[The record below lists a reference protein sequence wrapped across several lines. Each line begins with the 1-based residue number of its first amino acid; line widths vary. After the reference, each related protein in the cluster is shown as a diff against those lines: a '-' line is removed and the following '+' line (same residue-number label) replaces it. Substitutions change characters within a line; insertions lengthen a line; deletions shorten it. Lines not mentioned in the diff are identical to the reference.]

1 MPWHESKVIAPT
13 LLDLAKS
20 GVILE
25 QHYVQPI
32 CTPTRGALMT
42 GKYAARLGLQHSIIG
57 PVSDPIKFGV
67 SSIFNLTKILKSHN
81 LVMDDKKI
89 FYMLP

>member
-1 MPWHESKVIAPT
+1 MMFLYSANCDQCFKLIFPGWADVPWHESKVIAPT

-42 GKYAARLGLQHSIIG
+42 GKYAARLGLQHAVIG
-57 PVSDPIKFGV
+57 AVSDPIKFELH
-67 SSIFNLTKILKSHN
+67 F
-81 LVMDDKKI
+81 
-89 FYMLP
+89 